1 MPAVREILIGR
12 RADDHVLLGVR
23 GRLFPADQDEDPL
36 WLWTSLTVRLGG
48 FSGQLEGG
56 VRADELRR
64 LRNGIEA
71 LYDRSATVATLATE
85 DGWLTVELTSP
96 EAADTVEVELRVHD
110 QDTPSNEL
118 RGALYELSRESLVT
132 VIESLVDV
140 ERAYPVS

>member
-12 RADDHVLLGVR
+12 RAGDHVLLAVR

-48 FSGQLEGG
+48 FDGQLEGG

-64 LRNGIEA
+64 FRTGIEG

-85 DGWLTVELTSP
+85 DGWLTLDLTSP
-96 EAADTVEVELRVHD
+96 GADAVDVELRVHD
-110 QDTPSNEL
+110 QGTPPNEL
-118 RGALYELSRESLVT
+118 RGALSELSRESLVA

-140 ERAYPVS
+140 ERAYPVA